1 METVGVRSPRR
12 AALWSQTALR
22 SLQRVREKK
31 KSKVKLGKKE
41 NLAHIIKGQL
51 WG

>member
-1 METVGVRSPRR
+1 MEPD
-12 AALWSQTALR
+12 
-22 SLQRVREKK
+22 SLMELAESKREKK
-31 KSKVKLGKKE
+31 KTKVKLGKKE